1 MPKPT
6 QIAERKRVAIIGDG
20 KTEFAYIE
28 SLKTAFKDRLS
39 VYSLKPRLPKDSS
52 VKELERFIV
61 DNLDY
66 DKVLCIIDMDTK
78 LKKPKELTDYLE
90 LKRRFRKKSHVIFYE
105 THPCTELWFL
115 YHFQYTT
122 AEFGLFEPELKRQ
135 LEKKMPEYE
144 KKSPFCTHQ
153 HIIKCGGNFDT
164 AVENGRRSIDS
175 KKSDNRNYSYS
186 EMVCFFE
193 EIGVVEKPDD
203 KK

>member
-1 MPKPT
+1 MPKPI
-6 QIAERKRVAIIGDG
+6 QIPERKRVAIIGDG

-28 SLKTAFKDRLS
+28 SLKIAFKDKLS
-39 VYSLKPRLPKDSS
+39 GYSLKPRLPKDSS

-61 DNLDY
+61 ENLDY

-90 LKRRFRKKSHVIFYE
+90 LKRRYKRKRHVIFYE

-122 AEFGLFEPELKRQ
+122 AEFSLFEPELKRL
-135 LEKKMPEYE
+135 LERKIPGYE
-144 KKSPFCTHQ
+144 KKSPYCTHQ

-164 AVENGRRSIDS
+164 AVVNGRRSIESIVAVD
-175 KKSDNRNYSYS
+175 RNYTYS
-186 EMVCFFE
+186 EMVYFFE
-193 EIGVVEKPDD
+193 EIGVVEKQDV